1 MKIESD
7 VKDDMHFSIVIL
19 DGAYGNRSPASRRT
33 GSEFW
38 YRHAPRMQEMYW
50 GESRTVQEVW
60 LILVST
66 LLDCVLLAPLPTLLG
81 FLQFLFS
88 LFRYQVQ

>member
-50 GESRTVQEVW
+50 GESRTVQ